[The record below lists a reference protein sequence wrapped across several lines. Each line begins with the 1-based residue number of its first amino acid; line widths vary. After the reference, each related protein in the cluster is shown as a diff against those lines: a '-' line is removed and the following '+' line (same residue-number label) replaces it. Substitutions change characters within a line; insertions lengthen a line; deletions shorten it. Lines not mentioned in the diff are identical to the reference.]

1 MTEETIKQRGTTLV
15 RRLILEPGE
24 ATPWHIDPF
33 DRVTVVLRGEA
44 LTIEY
49 RDGARSERFEV
60 HPGQSDWDEP
70 TERVHRAI
78 NVGATPYEEVAIFF
92 LDRPES
98 IPQPRAE

>member
-1 MTEETIKQRGTTLV
+1 MTEETLNRRGTTLV

-33 DRVTVVLRGEA
+33 DRVTVILRGEA
-44 LTIEY
+44 LAIEY
-49 RDGARSERFEV
+49 RDGAGSQRFDV

-78 NVGATPYEEVAIFF
+78 NVGASPYEEITIFF
-92 LDRPES
+92 LDHPES
-98 IPQPRAE
+98 TPQPRAE